1 MMSLR
6 TKEKWT
12 AIGSKAYKA
21 GLQRVVV
28 DGHIRVTLSLNRLT
42 RRQCQIAERRRVTWW
57 KGERR
62 WKMLTFHLI
71 IPSAIPNVIHFSW
84 QVSSISL
91 PASPLHALSRF
102 KSRLYLFVIV
112 FYAGHPLMDADRI
125 YTHPYCVYILYYF
138 FFFGQCW
145 QRAGLLPVSGK
156 GGDGWATSFSI
167 SPAKPDE
174 KMIWLR
180 GGKKKNYWF
189 PSNNTGLTGRSV
201 SGSTEF
207 SSSFQLLPCAKPPV
221 TSRLCTTSKVRKPWR
236 VFALPN
242 DQYLQ

>member
-1 MMSLR
+1 MSLR

-84 QVSSISL
+84 QVPSISL

-112 FYAGHPLMDADRI
+112 FYAGHPLMDANRI
-125 YTHPYCVYILYYF
+125 YTHPYCVYTLYF
-138 FFFGQCW
+138 FYFFLASVDNELDCFQWVVKEEMDGR
-145 QRAGLLPVSGK
+145 RASLSLQPSQTRRWFGW
-156 GGDGWATSFSI
+156 GG
-167 SPAKPDE
+167 E
-174 KMIWLR
+174 
-180 GGKKKNYWF
+180 KKNYWF

>member
-1 MMSLR
+1 MSLR

-84 QVSSISL
+84 QVPSISL

-112 FYAGHPLMDADRI
+112 FYAGHPLMDANRI
-125 YTHPYCVYILYYF
+125 YTHPYCVYTLYF
-138 FFFGQCW
+138 FYFFLASVDNELDCFQWVVKEEMDGR
-145 QRAGLLPVSGK
+145 RASLSLQPSQTRRWF
-156 GGDGWATSFSI
+156 GW
-167 SPAKPDE
+167 
-174 KMIWLR
+174 
-180 GGKKKNYWF
+180 GGKKKKIIDFRRITLAWLDD
-189 PSNNTGLTGRSV
+189 PSVDRRNFHPRSNCSLAPNPPLQV
-201 SGSTEF
+201 D
-207 SSSFQLLPCAKPPV
+207 CARPAK
-221 TSRLCTTSKVRKPWR
+221 
-236 VFALPN
+236 
-242 DQYLQ
+242 

>member
-71 IPSAIPNVIHFSW
+71 IPSAVPNVIHFSW

-112 FYAGHPLMDADRI
+112 FYAGHPLMDANRI
-125 YTHPYCVYILYYF
+125 YTHPYCVYTLYF
-138 FFFGQCW
+138 FFFLASVDNELDCFQWVVKEEMDGR
-145 QRAGLLPVSGK
+145 RASLSLQPSQTRRWFGW
-156 GGDGWATSFSI
+156 GGEKKKIIDFRRITLAWLDDPSVDRRNFHPRSNCSLAPNPPLQVDCAR
-167 SPAKPDE
+167 PAK
-174 KMIWLR
+174 
-180 GGKKKNYWF
+180 
-189 PSNNTGLTGRSV
+189 
-201 SGSTEF
+201 
-207 SSSFQLLPCAKPPV
+207 
-221 TSRLCTTSKVRKPWR
+221 
-236 VFALPN
+236 
-242 DQYLQ
+242 